1 MLQHKAYKFRIYPD
15 NAQKEQI
22 AKTIGCSR
30 YIFNHFLHEWETA
43 YKTTGKGLT
52 RSICSSQLP
61 SLKKELSWLKE
72 PDAIALQASI
82 ENLQDAYTRFF
93 KGESKHPRFK
103 SKKNPVQSYKTKH
116 TNGNIEVGGNK
127 IKLPKLDWVKFA
139 KSREVEGRII
149 NATVRRNAANKHF
162 VSILCEV
169 DIAPLEKTGSSVGI
183 DLGLKDFAI
192 LSDGTVYDNPKFF
205 RSLEKK
211 LAKEQRILS
220 RRKERAKK
228 EGRKLSDAKNYQ
240 KQKRKI
246 SLLHEKIRNRCE
258 DYLHKLSTDIVKNHD
273 VIGIEDLHLKG
284 MVKNKKLSKAIS
296 EASWGLFRAMLEY
309 KADWYGK
316 TVVKVARNF
325 PSSQLCSSCGY
336 RNKAV
341 KDLSVRIWT
350 CPECGTTH
358 DRDMNASMN
367 LQTEAER
374 LLTVGTTGLA

>member
-1 MLQHKAYKFRIYPD
+1 MLKHRAYKFRIYPD

-52 RSICSSQLP
+52 RSICSRQLP

-103 SKKNPVQSYKTKH
+103 SKKNPVQSYKTKF
-116 TNGNIEVGGNK
+116 TNNNIEVKGNRL
-127 IKLPKLDWVKFA
+127 KLPKLGWVKFA
-139 KSREVEGRII
+139 KSREVEGRIM

-169 DIAPLEKTGSSVGI
+169 DIEPLKKTGSSVGI

-211 LAKEQRILS
+211 LAEEQRILS

-228 EGRKLSDAKNYQ
+228 EGRKLSEAKNYQ
-240 KQKRKI
+240 KQKRKV
-246 SLLHEKIRNRCE
+246 SLLHEKIRNRRE
-258 DYLHKLSTDIVKNHD
+258 DYLHKLSTDIVKSHD

-296 EASWGLFRAMLEY
+296 EASWGLFREMLEY

-336 RNKAV
+336 KNKAV
-341 KDLSVRIWT
+341 KDLSVRTWT
-350 CPECGTTH
+350 CPECGTAH
-358 DRDMNASMN
+358 DRDVNASMN
-367 LQTEAER
+367 LQTEALR